1 MNKEEMET
9 NPSNTVPLLGSARG
23 LVAMQPGWDE
33 AMSPDE
39 VEEVFYLS
47 DGTPDALHDRT
58 SRHTAADVRRSVSTT
73 SKSST

>member
-1 MNKEEMET
+1 MNKDEMET
-9 NPSNTVPLLGSARG
+9 SPSTTVPVLGSARG

-47 DGTPDALHDRT
+47 DGTDGTNHA
-58 SRHTAADVRRSVSTT
+58 
-73 SKSST
+73 